1 MSCSSGSGGST
12 SCASIGNVKI
22 AAGTLTNYGASTRL
36 PIDVGGGIATVNV
49 LRVKI
54 DWTAGTAA
62 SFTPRLYSAIAG
74 VAGSID
80 MEFQGSSTLVA
91 ALFDVACAG
100 VVFQTDTSG
109 QFYLEPGPNAGADNA
124 FAYDVVYEVVG

>member
-1 MSCSSGSGGST
+1 MSCASGSGGAA

-49 LRVKI
+49 LRIKL

-62 SFTPRLYSAIAG
+62 SFVPRLYNASAG
-74 VAGSID
+74 VAGTID
-80 MEFQGSSTLVA
+80 MQFEGSSTLVA
-91 ALFDVACAG
+91 ALFDVGCSG
-100 VVFQTDTSG
+100 VVFNTDTSG

-124 FAYDVVYEVVG
+124 FAYYVVYEVV

>member
-1 MSCSSGSGGST
+1 MSCASGSGGST

-62 SFTPRLYSAIAG
+62 SFVPRLYSAVAG

-80 MEFQGSSTLVA
+80 MEFEGSSTLVA
-91 ALFDVACAG
+91 NLFDVACSG

-109 QFYLEPGPNAGADNA
+109 QFYLEPGPNAGANNA

>member
-1 MSCSSGSGGST
+1 MSCASGSGGST
-12 SCASIGNVKI
+12 SCTSIGNVKI

-36 PIDVGGGIATVNV
+36 AIDVGGGIATVNV
-49 LRVKI
+49 LRVKL

-62 SFTPRLYSAIAG
+62 TFTPRIYSAVAG

-80 MEFQGSSTLVA
+80 MEFEGTSTAVA
-91 ALFDVACAG
+91 ALFDVAASG

-109 QFYLEPGPNAGADNA
+109 QFYLEPGPNAGADNN
-124 FAYDVVYEVVG
+124 FAYDVVYEVIG

>member
-1 MSCSSGSGGST
+1 MSCGSGSGGST
-12 SCASIGNVKI
+12 SCTSIGNVKI
-22 AAGTLTNYGASTRL
+22 AAGTLTNYGSGTRL
-36 PIDVGGGIATVNV
+36 TIDVGGGIATVNV

-54 DWTAGTAA
+54 DHTGGAAA
-62 SFTPRLYSAIAG
+62 SFTPRLYSAAAG

-80 MEFQGSSTLVA
+80 MEFEGSSTLVA
-91 ALFDVACAG
+91 ALFDVGCSG

-109 QFYLEPGPNAGADNA
+109 QFYLEPGPNAGANNS